1 MTTATREAVPE
12 RTVVETIL
20 VAAVVVVLNVIV
32 YALPIDY
39 GALGHYAYVGVFLIT
54 LIASGA
60 FVLPIPYLPIVA
72 KVAALVGPAWLVVLV
87 AALGSVI
94 GDSTGW
100 YVGRVGRRFVREG
113 AVMRWMRRVASDPP
127 LAALTLCAL
136 AIPPNPVFDVAGL
149 GAGALHVSYRV
160 FFVSVLVGRIVHF
173 ALVAV
178 AGLGLE
184 AFWSSL

>member
-1 MTTATREAVPE
+1 MTSTTRDLAPE

-20 VAAVVVVLNVIV
+20 IVVAVVALNVIV
-32 YALPIDY
+32 YVLPIDY
-39 GALGHYAYVGVFLIT
+39 GAFGHYAYAGVFLIT

-72 KVAALVGPAWLVVLV
+72 KVAAVVGPAWVVVLV

-100 YVGRVGRRFVREG
+100 YVGRIGRRFVPEG
-113 AVMRWMRRVASDPP
+113 TVVRWIRRVASHPP

-136 AIPPNPVFDVAGL
+136 AVPPNPAFDVAGL
-149 GAGALHVSYRV
+149 AAGAMRVSYRL
-160 FFVSVLVGRIVHF
+160 FFVSVLAGRIVHF
-173 ALVAV
+173 ALVALV
-178 AGLGLE
+178 GLGLE